1 MHRVDTPGGGV
12 KVTPVIL
19 PEFEQ
24 SAPARSPRP
33 LETFGEVP
41 VTVAVVAGRARLTI
55 GQIRALGVGSVI
67 ALDRA
72 PEDGAEILVNG
83 VKAAGADTIV
93 VDDELAARLT
103 GLAG

>member
-1 MHRVDTPGGGV
+1 MHRVDAPDGGV

-24 SAPARSPRP
+24 STPPRSPRP
-33 LETFGEVP
+33 LQTFVDVP
-41 VTVAVVAGRARLTI
+41 VTVAVLAGRARLTI
-55 GQIRALGVGSVI
+55 GQIRALEVGSVI

-72 PEDGAEILVNG
+72 PEDGAEILING
-83 VKAAGADTIV
+83 VKAAVADTIV

>member
-1 MHRVDTPGGGV
+1 MHRVDTPTGGV

-24 SAPARSPRP
+24 STPPRSPRP
-33 LETFGEVP
+33 VETFAAVP
-41 VTVAVVAGRARLTI
+41 ATVTVIAGRTRLTI
-55 GQIRALGVGSVI
+55 GQIRDLEIGSVI

-72 PEDGAEILVNG
+72 PEDGAEILING
-83 VKAAGADTIV
+83 VMAASADTIV

-103 GLAG
+103 GRAG